1 METAPQALDIDALS
15 VRLVALALSAHRC
28 LDGADP
34 VDYWY
39 RLGQRN
45 SYAQTVGFHLAGGDS
60 SRAWSVADRVNQGL
74 TDGVTDVAELASAA
88 RAAVADGYPTGGLRW
103 LGPAAFRRQAGT
115 EATGRDHEVGLRWG
129 RWGHRRVAVRV
140 APGSSS
146 GLLYV
151 YDVTWDEYAVLALGV
166 DPEVARAAYRSLPN
180 REDGADVEDL
190 VHALHAPALERQAQT
205 AGFEVEL

>member
-1 METAPQALDIDALS
+1 MESTPHALDIDVLS
-15 VRLVALALSAHRC
+15 VRLVAVALSVHRC

-45 SYAQTVGFHLAGGDS
+45 AYAETVGFHLAGGDS

-74 TDGVTDVAELASAA
+74 SDGVTDVAELASAA
-88 RAAVADGYPTGGLRW
+88 RAAVADGYSTGDLRW

-115 EATGRDHEVGLRWG
+115 EAAGRDHEVGLRWG

-151 YDVTWDEYAVLALGV
+151 HDATWDEYAVLAAGV
-166 DPEVARAAYRSLPN
+166 DPEVVLAAYRSLPN
-180 REDGADVEDL
+180 RDDGADVEDL
-190 VHALHAPALERQAQT
+190 VRALQSPALERQAET
-205 AGFEVEL
+205 ARFEVEL